1 MQQKISVPM
10 KSLVSRPHVIM
21 ERLYRVKQSILNI
34 EEQLGN
40 LILGEIFTNNPDSN
54 NLLFE

>member
-1 MQQKISVPM
+1 M